1 MSFSDF
7 IDKVK
12 KIENI
17 VNSNDFLRK
26 ESKYLKNNDNGE
38 RIKSIETYKSEYD
51 EIMRENRLLRIAIL
65 GCVKAGKSSF
75 LNALLFGGEEILPQA
90 ATPMTAALS
99 KIEYAEQNSVE
110 AEFYSQ
116 KDLDEIATKVREYES
131 KLQECVNEKFAE
143 LKERE
148 AKKVMNP
155 AQIDESKLRQNAREL
170 VENYFKRVQETLF
183 ACYEQNELIK
193 KSSISLSQLEANK
206 DFSGDLEAIR
216 TKLSDYV
223 GESGKYMPFTKSITL
238 RLNNPFLQNVEIVDT
253 PGLNDP
259 VPSRSKRTLEFLDKV
274 DVAIVLSS
282 ASHFASSNDMELL
295 NRLCS
300 NATAKVYFVASKA
313 DNALMGG
320 EYSKYSFGDA
330 LNALESE
337 LSEQF
342 RGVLGNKHGNFL
354 QKTDGQIIALSSIC
368 ANIAKGGDLGKN
380 EQFALE
386 NLSKQFPKDFNS
398 ANKSKNL
405 KKLANMERLESIFES
420 VKKDKEQILA
430 KVRDEYVAS
439 INATLQRYK
448 DSLIERIK
456 EQNQS
461 LKTKNVEQIKAEIA
475 NLTKAK
481 ERGELTL
488 NDKWDEL
495 SGDFVDSLKE
505 TLILKANEFF
515 KNLKETS
522 EGAKGSDADEISD
535 SVWYNPFSWGRTKK
549 VAYKTINA
557 NAVRGGVLKI
567 RRDLESLLNDECH
580 SKIKNWRLKDLQP
593 QLLRAVRE
601 KVDDSLLDDVVFGKA
616 TKKVISTIL
625 DRPKIS
631 FESRIPD
638 FIKGADG
645 TLTHYQVDE
654 FIKDLEKFC
663 VDFEDGVRYDI
674 TELIATMRDTF
685 DDAKL
690 GEIIFAQIDSELAQL
705 QSDLQSKALAL
716 DTYKNLQKQLEEVK

>member
-38 RIKSIETYKSEYD
+38 RIKSIETYKSDYD

-65 GCVKAGKSSF
+65 GRVKAGKSSF

-110 AEFYSQ
+110 AEFYSDE
-116 KDLDEIATKVREYES
+116 DLEQIATNAKEFESLLKES
-131 KLQECVNEKFAE
+131 KESKVANLLE
-143 LKERE
+143 KER
-148 AKKVMNP
+148 AKNGEN
-155 AQIDESKLRQNAREL
+155 ATLSESQRDSVERSVFRDLKQN
-170 VENYFKRVQETLF
+170 NETLC

-193 KSSISLSQLEANK
+193 KRNIDSATLQEHKS
-206 DFSGDLEAIR
+206 FSGSLGEIQKVLKD
-216 TKLSDYV
+216 DYV
-223 GESGKYMPFTKSITL
+223 GENGKYMPFTKSITL

-282 ASHFASSNDMELL
+282 ASHFASSNDIELL

-300 NATAKVYFVASKA
+300 NATAKVYFIASKA
-313 DNALMGG
+313 DNALMGD

-330 LNALESE
+330 LNALESK
-337 LSEQF
+337 LSEHF
-342 RGVLGNKHGNFL
+342 RSVLGNKQGNFL
-354 QKTDGQIIALSSIC
+354 QKIDVQIIALSSIC

-386 NLSKQFPKDFNS
+386 NLSGQFPKDFNS

-488 NDKWDEL
+488 NDKWEEL

-505 TLILKANEFF
+505 TLTLKANEFF

-522 EGAKGSDADEISD
+522 EGEKGSDTDEISD
-535 SVWYNPFSWGRTKK
+535 SDWWNPFSWGRTKK

-567 RRDLESLLNDECH
+567 RRDLENLLNDECH

-645 TLTHYQVDE
+645 TLTHYQADE

-674 TELIATMRDTF
+674 TELIATMRGTF
-685 DDAKL
+685 EDAKL
-690 GEIIFAQIDSELAQL
+690 GETIFATIDSELAQL
-705 QSDLQSKALAL
+705 QSDLQGKALAL

>member
-65 GCVKAGKSSF
+65 GRVKAGKSSF

-90 ATPMTAALS
+90 ATPMTATLS

-110 AEFYSQ
+110 AEFYSDE
-116 KDLDEIATKVREYES
+116 DLEQIATNAKEFESLLKES
-131 KLQECVNEKFAE
+131 KESKVVNLLE
-143 LKERE
+143 KER
-148 AKKVMNP
+148 AKNGEN
-155 AQIDESKLRQNAREL
+155 ATLSESQRDSVEKSVFRDLKQN
-170 VENYFKRVQETLF
+170 NETLC

-193 KSSISLSQLEANK
+193 KRNIDSATLQEHKS
-206 DFSGDLEAIR
+206 FSGSLGEIQKVLKD
-216 TKLSDYV
+216 DYV
-223 GESGKYMPFTKSITL
+223 GENGKYMPFIKSITL

-313 DNALMGG
+313 DNALMGD

-330 LNALESE
+330 LNALESK
-337 LSEQF
+337 LSEHF

-368 ANIAKGGDLGKN
+368 ANITKGGDLGKN

-386 NLSKQFPKDFNS
+386 NLSGQFPKDFNS

-481 ERGELTL
+481 ERGEWTL
-488 NDKWDEL
+488 NDKWEEL

-522 EGAKGSDADEISD
+522 EGAKSSGVDRWTTGWWLWEEEHSES
-535 SVWYNPFSWGRTKK
+535 YN
-549 VAYKTINA
+549 TINA

-645 TLTHYQVDE
+645 TLTHYQADE

-663 VDFEDGVRYDI
+663 VDFEDGVRYNI

-705 QSDLQSKALAL
+705 QSDLQGKALAL